1 MIYGGIRMTKKNKI
15 YEITITEDGLDNYK
29 GHNISAKDIAEDLGI
44 DSVMTD
50 FQWDEDLKKGLIL
63 TGRIL
68 DSISVEDAL
77 EEMKTAEYIQCV
89 EES

>member
-1 MIYGGIRMTKKNKI
+1 MTEKNTI
-15 YEITITEDGLDNYK
+15 YEIMIDEEGLDNYHK
-29 GHNISAKDIAEDLGI
+29 YNISAEDMAEELGI

-77 EEMKTAEYIQCV
+77 SEMKGAEFIDGV
-89 EES
+89 KKS